1 MIFNSISP
9 FIIIEINIDLFENF
23 EIYLYIS
30 IIYFLM
36 NEVYGMC
43 QINVLIRTA
52 KLFMFFYYY
61 YSLFLS
67 FYFNNFIYY
76 NIIQINYLN

>member
-9 FIIIEINIDLFENF
+9 FIIIEINIALFENF
-23 EIYLYIS
+23 EIHLFIS

-36 NEVYGMC
+36 KEVYGMC
-43 QINVLIRTA
+43 QINVLIRMA

-67 FYFNNFIYY
+67 FYFNNFIY
-76 NIIQINYLN
+76 III